1 MCAPC
6 LAEGLRRTDEQS
18 DGCRKEIAADDP
30 ADREVEAGES
40 AVVVC
45 SDGDLVADD
54 ELSVLRRLDLR
65 EHRFERRR
73 DGAAARA
80 RGDQGVRSGRVDDK
94 RALDLAVVDHAASGR
109 RAVDH
114 LSVERAAVDGVKF
127 VGDLLIHAVRCA
139 LIGDDRDFDVSRSR
153 LMEGGDVA
161 EDEAHL
167 QQEHADEQRGHHL
180 GCAVLHEQI
189 VVVVFVVGGAVVW
202 CGVCR
207 MRSGH
212 EES

>member
-1 MCAPC
+1 M
-6 LAEGLRRTDEQS
+6 
-18 DGCRKEIAADDP
+18 
-30 ADREVEAGES
+30 
-40 AVVVC
+40 
-45 SDGDLVADD
+45 
-54 ELSVLRRLDLR
+54 ELPP
-65 EHRFERRR
+65 
-73 DGAAARA
+73 RA
-80 RGDQGVRSGRVDDK
+80 RGDQGVRSGRGDDK

-114 LSVERAAVDGVKF
+114 LSVERAAVDGVEF
-127 VGDLLIHAVRCA
+127 VGDLLIHAVGCA

-167 QQEHADEQRGHHL
+167 QQEHADEQRSHHL
-180 GCAVLHEQI
+180 GCAVFHQQV

-212 EES
+212 ERVLILSKVKSLSIPEVLNTLGIVTESRQPD